1 LSPLGP
7 QTAAHNFLPSFSFE
21 MMVIDS
27 EFDLSEEI
35 IMSATSFVVHRLE
48 RLVVLIGVLL
58 LAAALFAIIQAQAQ
72 ESKSPAEGRVIVIG
86 EGSIG
91 VPPDYAQIRTG
102 VTTTAK
108 TVKEANDANIK
119 VMTAITAALLD
130 SGIPQK
136 NIQTSRFSIQPVF
149 TPQTPPAEPKFS
161 GYRVSN
167 QVNVAVHQISR
178 VGEILDHL
186 VNAGATD
193 IGNIEFLVSDPSKA
207 LDQAREAAVADA
219 RRKAELYARA
229 SGVSLGR
236 VAWITESS
244 EFEPPLQLTAPRASL
259 AKTAPV
265 PIEQGEDTLRT
276 RVTVGF
282 DIAR

>member
-27 EFDLSEEI
+27 EFDLSEGI

-48 RLVVLIGVLL
+48 RLVVVIGVLF

-86 EGSIG
+86 EGSIS

-119 VMTAITAALLD
+119 VMTAITATLLD
-130 SGIPQK
+130 SEIPQK
-136 NIQTSRFSIQPVF
+136 NIQTSRFS
-149 TPQTPPAEPKFS
+149 S
-161 GYRVSN
+161 S
-167 QVNVAVHQISR
+167 
-178 VGEILDHL
+178 L
-186 VNAGATD
+186 
-193 IGNIEFLVSDPSKA
+193 FL
-207 LDQAREAAVADA
+207 
-219 RRKAELYARA
+219 RRKRRQPSPNSLVIA
-229 SGVSLGR
+229 SRTKSMWPFIRSLGSAR
-236 VAWITESS
+236 SWI
-244 EFEPPLQLTAPRASL
+244 A
-259 AKTAPV
+259 
-265 PIEQGEDTLRT
+265 
-276 RVTVGF
+276 
-282 DIAR
+282 

>member
-7 QTAAHNFLPSFSFE
+7 QTATYNFLPSFRFE
-21 MMVIDS
+21 MMGIDG

-35 IMSATSFVVHRLE
+35 IMSAIRFVFHRLE

-58 LAAALFAIIQAQAQ
+58 FTCAFLAMVQAQAQ
-72 ESKSPAEGRVIVIG
+72 ESKSPVEGRVIVIG
-86 EGSIG
+86 EGSVS
-91 VPPDYAQIRTG
+91 VPPDYAQIRSG

-108 TVKEANDANIK
+108 TVKEANDANTKLMSGIR
-119 VMTAITAALLD
+119 TALLD
-130 SGIPQK
+130 SGIAQK
-136 NIQTSRFSIQPVF
+136 DIQTSRFSIQPIY
-149 TPQTPPAEPKFS
+149 TSQAPPAEPKFS

-167 QVNVAVHQISR
+167 QVNVTIHQMSKL
-178 VGEILDHL
+178 GEILDRL

-207 LDQAREAAVADA
+207 LDQARQAAVADA
-219 RRKAELYARA
+219 RRKAELYAHA

-236 VAWITESS
+236 VAWVTESS
-244 EFEPPLQLTAPRASL
+244 EFEPPLPLSAPRASL
-259 AKTAPV
+259 AKTPQV